1 MSQSRN
7 AEAYSVVDTI
17 ETPRSYWTRD
27 FNHKTSFNAG
37 VLIPFYCNMDII
49 PGTTIKSTTSIV
61 CRMSTPIYPIMDNI
75 VLDTYWFRVPKWWL
89 WKHFRAQRGEFN
101 GDGNWSTIVE
111 YTTPQIKLTSNSTK
125 YGPNDSATYMGIPQD
140 VNNFTYDKLSMQALM
155 TIWNYY
161 FRVQALEAPL
171 TLDDT
176 DNDITADG
184 TIQTGY
190 GLLPVSKNQDYFVSA
205 APYPQRASSAVSM
218 PLGITAPVKGNGM
231 TLGLTDGTQTVGLT
245 NNETTVKHFG
255 GTSSGYGANIGTSIS
270 TINTTGTKTFGVT
283 ADATKSG
290 LIADLST
297 ATAATVNALR
307 LAFATQRILEAEA
320 RFGTQYPQYLKG
332 MFGVNANSI
341 ELQIPEYLGGKRI
354 VINIETALQTS
365 QATGAGQT
373 RLGETGAYSVTADV
387 NEDFTKSF
395 TTEDILMGVLC
406 VRTEQH
412 TYQQGLSRQFK
423 RERILDFYNPKL
435 SHIGQV
441 PIYNYEIYLTGTSTD
456 NQVFGY
462 HDPWQEYLYTP
473 SRISGEMSSV
483 APNSLD
489 AWHLGDDYTSLPVL
503 SANWMHEPTTF
514 IDRTLAVGSSVSN
527 QFWADIYVKQDVSAP
542 IPLNRT
548 PGLLDHF

>member
-1 MSQSRN
+1 MSEGRN

-17 ETPRSYWTRD
+17 ETPRSYWTREWT
-27 FNHKTSFNAG
+27 HKTSFNAG
-37 VLIPFYCNMDII
+37 ALIPFYCNMDII
-49 PGTTIKSTTSIV
+49 PGTTIKSTSSIV
-61 CRMSTPIYPIMDNI
+61 CRMSTPLYPVMDNL

-89 WKHFRAQRGEFN
+89 WTHFRAQRGEFN
-101 GDGNWSTIVE
+101 GDGNWSNIVE
-111 YTTPQIKLTSNSTK
+111 YTTPQIKLTNNSTP
-125 YGPNDSATYMGIPQD
+125 YGPNDSATYMGIPQG
-140 VNNFTYDKLSMQALM
+140 VKNFTYDKLSMQALM

-190 GLLPVSKNQDYFVSA
+190 GLLPVAKNMDYFVSA
-205 APYPQRASSAVSM
+205 APYPQRAANAVSM
-218 PLGITAPVKGNGM
+218 PLGLTAPVVGNGM
-231 TLGLTDGTQTVGLT
+231 TLGLTNG
-245 NNETTVKHFG
+245 
-255 GTSSGYGANIGTSIS
+255 
-270 TINTTGTKTFGVT
+270 TGTAGLYGNSNNQVTVAVPNMYGTNVGTGSPSGALGSSLGVT
-283 ADATKSG
+283 TDGTKSG
-290 LIADLST
+290 IIADLSS

-354 VINIETALQTS
+354 PINIETALQTS
-365 QATGAGQT
+365 QATGSNQT
-373 RLGETGAYSVTADV
+373 RLGETGAFSVTVDV

-406 VRTEQH
+406 VRTEMH
-412 TYQQGLSRQFK
+412 TYQQGLSKQFK

-441 PIYNYEIYLTGTSTD
+441 PIYNYEIMLTGTSTD
-456 NQVFGY
+456 SQVFGY
-462 HDPWQEYLYTP
+462 QDPWQEYLFTP

-483 APNSLD
+483 ATNSLD
-489 AWHLGDDYTSLPVL
+489 AWHYGDDYASLPVL
-503 SANWMHEPTTF
+503 SANWIHEPVTF
-514 IDRTLAVGSSVSN
+514 IDRTLAVSSQVSN